1 MKILRSGDGLRNL
14 RLGIRILRGV
24 LGVLVLGARRFCDLG
39 FGFRI
44 GSGVLCIAVQDWGL
58 LKFALEACGVFCLVY
73 DVDNI
78 LLNSNELCI
87 LYTCQIL
94 PSSLAI
100 GILMCGLS
108 ESFS

>member
-1 MKILRSGDGLRNL
+1 M
-14 RLGIRILRGV
+14 
-24 LGVLVLGARRFCDLG
+24 LVLGARRFCDLD
-39 FGFRI
+39 FGVGI
-44 GSGVLCIAVQDWGL
+44 GIGTGVFASRYRTRGV

-94 PSSLAI
+94 PSSFAI
-100 GILMCGLS
+100 EFPICGLS
-108 ESFS
+108 DSFS